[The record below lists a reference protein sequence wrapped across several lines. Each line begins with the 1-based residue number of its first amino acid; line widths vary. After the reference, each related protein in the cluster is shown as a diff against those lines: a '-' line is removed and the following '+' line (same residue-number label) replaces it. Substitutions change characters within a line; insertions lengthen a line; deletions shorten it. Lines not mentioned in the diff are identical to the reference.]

1 MLTSLFRM
9 KWKTI
14 FGLFFCHFVLFFS
27 LVQSFSHVQDFAT
40 PWTAARHSPLSITN
54 SWSLLKLMSIESVMP
69 SNHLIPCYPLFL
81 LPSGFP
87 SIRISSNE
95 SVFASG
101 SQSIG
106 VSASASASILPMN
119 IQYWFPLGLA
129 DLISLLPKGLSR
141 VFSNTIVQ
149 KHWFFNSQ
157 LSLEFNTHIHTWLL
171 GKSKP
176 WLDGS

>member
-1 MLTSLFRM
+1 MIQRPKFKGSNSLYQYQF
-9 KWKTI
+9 
-14 FGLFFCHFVLFFS
+14 HS
-27 LVQSFSHVQDFAT
+27 VQSLSHVRRFVT
-40 PWTAARHSPLSITN
+40 TWTVACQASLSITN
-54 SWSLLKLMSIESVMP
+54 SCSLLKLMSIESVMP

-119 IQYWFPLGLA
+119 IQYWFPLGLT

-149 KHWFFNSQ
+149 KHWFLNSQ

>member
-1 MLTSLFRM
+1 MS
-9 KWKTI
+9 
-14 FGLFFCHFVLFFS
+14 FCLIFS
-27 LVQSFSHVQDFAT
+27 LVQSLGHVQDFAT
-40 PWTAARHSPLSITN
+40 PWTAAHHSPLSITN

-69 SNHLIPCYPLFL
+69 SNHLISCYPLFL
-81 LPSGFP
+81 LPSVFP

-101 SQSIG
+101 SQSIR

-119 IQYWFPLGLA
+119 IQYWFPLGLT
-129 DLISLLPKGLSR
+129 DLISLLPTGLSR

-171 GKSKP
+171 GKS
-176 WLDGS
+176 

>member
-106 VSASASASILPMN
+106 VSASASVLPVD
-119 IQYWFPLGLA
+119 IQGWFPLELTGLI
-129 DLISLLPKGLSR
+129 LISKGLSR

-149 KHWFFNSQ
+149 KHWFFGAQ
-157 LSLEFNTHIHTWLL
+157 LSLWSNSHIHT
-171 GKSKP
+171 
-176 WLDGS
+176 